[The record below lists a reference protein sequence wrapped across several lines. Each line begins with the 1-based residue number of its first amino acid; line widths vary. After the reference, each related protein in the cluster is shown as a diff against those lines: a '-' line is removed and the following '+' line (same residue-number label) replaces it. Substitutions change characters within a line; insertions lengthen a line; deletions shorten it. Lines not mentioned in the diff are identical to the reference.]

1 MNMNMIPTGNHNK
14 NKKLPLRKCA
24 VCGAMKEKP
33 ELLRLSEKKDKGLLY
48 SYSSVQ
54 GTKGLYICLEQ
65 KCLKAFIGDKKNKK
79 RFISRMSENDLI
91 LMTDYIDN
99 L

>member
-1 MNMNMIPTGNHNK
+1 MTNMNLSPIRGH

-33 ELLRLSEKKDKGLLY
+33 ELLRLSEKKDKKLLFFY
-48 SYSSVQ
+48 DSVFE
-54 GTKGLYICLEQ
+54 TKGLYICLEQ

-79 RFISRMSENDLI
+79 KFVSRMSEDDLRQ
-91 LMTDYIDN
+91 MVDYIEN